1 MHEQANA
8 PPWGAQRSHPSL
20 SFPGGPSVCPGDRD
34 LPARGQG
41 CSRELT
47 AGRGRAS
54 LCPGGNGGGPGTPR
68 RQTVALYPLAAHPSE
83 HRGKCLLLRCHA
95 PATGC
100 DFSPVGSPRPH
111 APLPQTQASPLLPED
126 PQSPSPSITAPWGL
140 SPSPCG
146 PSVCAPPNP
155 HMTLTQGDGV
165 SRRGL
170 WEGRRS

>member
-1 MHEQANA
+1 MRTRGGGVCTSRRESPGQTSPARAWTRTPRLQDWGRVNVRGSRSPVCALVKVHEQANA

-68 RQTVALYPLAAHPSE
+68 RQTVALLPLS
-83 HRGKCLLLRCHA
+83 
-95 PATGC
+95 
-100 DFSPVGSPRPH
+100 
-111 APLPQTQASPLLPED
+111 
-126 PQSPSPSITAPWGL
+126 SPSFRASWEMLA
-140 SPSPCG
+140 SE
-146 PSVCAPPNP
+146 
-155 HMTLTQGDGV
+155 V
-165 SRRGL
+165 SRPSYGV
-170 WEGRRS
+170 